1 MAVDSL
7 ASAGGS
13 VQDTNARTMMA
24 TWMMMPTVMASV
36 MVMVVMVLVL
46 TVNSSSTVAVSAG
59 TRAGIGSPLAAAV
72 GVIE

>member
-7 ASAGGS
+7 TSAGGS

-24 TWMMMPTVMASV
+24 TWMMVPTV

-46 TVNSSSTVAVSAG
+46 TVNSSSTVVVSAG
-59 TRAGIGSPLAAAV
+59 TRAGIGSPLAAAIR
-72 GVIE
+72 VIK